1 MILTSI
7 SWTIF
12 PCLEWILCDHSCMIF
27 EIHYWIQFAL
37 IWLRMSWHL
46 SYHYLIYSLGFYL
59 FVGIF
64 CNFFNLFGS
73 ILDSIFGKSL
83 KKSKLSYLKYSKI
96 INKAICCDFL
106 FGDSFLITFNG
117 HTCDPS
123 IQVLYFYLFVFSSY
137 LFIYLKCVYYV

>member
-1 MILTSI
+1 
-7 SWTIF
+7 
-12 PCLEWILCDHSCMIF
+12 
-27 EIHYWIQFAL
+27 
-37 IWLRMSWHL
+37 MSWHL

-96 INKAICCDFL
+96 MIKAICCDFL

-137 LFIYLKCVYYV
+137 LFIYLSKMCLLCVSFHIHQPIVIYSSLKIFCISIISEISSFPFLILI